1 MTRTSLTHPLQIA
14 AISAG
19 AGLGSVG
26 VTFCPGKR
34 DGHAMTGAWHRD
46 LGVDLDAI
54 RAWGASTVITL
65 ITQKEFS
72 LLGVDSLGEEVMR
85 RQMTWLHLPIV
96 DVSIPDRKFEAQWA
110 TVANGLHK
118 ELHSGKNV
126 LVHCRGGLGRA
137 GTIAARL
144 LVELGCSPADAISKV
159 RAARP
164 GAIETREQET
174 YVMNIKAKGAQ

>member
-34 DGHAMTGAWHRD
+34 DRNAMTGAWHRD

-54 RAWGASTVITL
+54 KAWGASTVITL
-65 ITQKEFS
+65 ITQEEFS

-96 DVSIPDRKFEAQWA
+96 DVSIPDSKFEAQWV
-110 TVANGLHK
+110 TVSDDLHK
-118 ELHSGKNV
+118 ELHTGKNI

-144 LVELGCSPADAISKV
+144 LVELGCSPADAILKV
-159 RAARP
+159 RSARP
-164 GAIETREQET
+164 GAIETREQEA
-174 YVMNIKAKGAQ
+174 YVMKIKAKGAR